1 MYLSASQQV
10 TEDLLAGSLI
20 STFYTQKY
28 LGNKPSGRTGILV
41 QEVRET
47 LPIFDI
53 EATNRRENHG
63 RQPGK
68 TEFDLEELYDAPS
81 NVGSDT
87 WQREAVLVTKKY
99 KPVAL
104 KTKPVLTTLPSNFRI
119 IRDIKGD
126 PLEGIPEL
134 SPYPEDFKPTGR
146 YSLE

>member
-1 MYLSASQQV
+1 M
-10 TEDLLAGSLI
+10 
-20 STFYTQKY
+20 
-28 LGNKPSGRTGILV
+28 
-41 QEVRET
+41 
-47 LPIFDI
+47 PIFDI
-53 EATNRRENHG
+53 EATNQRENHG

-99 KPVAL
+99 KLVAL
-104 KTKPVLTTLPSNFRI
+104 KTKPVLTTLHSNFRV
-119 IRDIKGD
+119 IRGIKGD

-134 SPYPEDFKPTGR
+134 SPYPEDFEPTGR